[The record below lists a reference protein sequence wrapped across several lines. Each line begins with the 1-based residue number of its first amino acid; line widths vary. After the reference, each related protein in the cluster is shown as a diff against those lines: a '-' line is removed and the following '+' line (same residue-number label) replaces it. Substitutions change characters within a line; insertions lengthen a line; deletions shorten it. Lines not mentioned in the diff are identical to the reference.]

1 MTSKDMFK
9 NMTYESL
16 EKQVGGNHYSKM
28 KIQPAQFINENG
40 LQFAEGNAIKYICRH
55 SAKGKRKDIEK
66 AIHYLEMILRETMIE
81 EQKITQLEKRAR
93 GFRRII
99 SSLNDL
105 PMYGINPTI
114 DKMLYVK
121 IQDLKDHLKK
131 KIQRNN
137 ERLNE
142 IYTESV
148 DSLIDDDG
156 SAQPIKKW

>member
-1 MTSKDMFK
+1 
-9 NMTYESL
+9 
-16 EKQVGGNHYSKM
+16 
-28 KIQPAQFINENG
+28 
-40 LQFAEGNAIKYICRH
+40 
-55 SAKGKRKDIEK
+55 
-66 AIHYLEMILRETMIE
+66 MIE

-156 SAQPIKKW
+156 SVPVEHGK

>member
-1 MTSKDMFK
+1 
-9 NMTYESL
+9 
-16 EKQVGGNHYSKM
+16 
-28 KIQPAQFINENG
+28 
-40 LQFAEGNAIKYICRH
+40 
-55 SAKGKRKDIEK
+55 
-66 AIHYLEMILRETMIE
+66 MIE

-156 SAQPIKKW
+156 SVPIEHGK